1 VRFFRRGETLN
12 ERLLREA
19 GLDTPEEE
27 LEVAAE
33 RPPEPLDPVL
43 SFRQQFDSLGGGLA
57 GSGLPQR
64 ARRWDAVVTAE
75 APDVAGNEVD
85 FVTLPDG
92 SLLVEEEEGNAALD
106 PLAQAVEGE
115 LTPPYRV
122 HAVRQTER
130 LWAVSARRID
140 VARLDTDGDVIELT
154 QTSDGKALRV
164 DGMPV
169 FGSIPE
175 LERLGESTAGPTYA
189 VHAERLDAD
198 LWEVRVAAL

>member
-1 VRFFRRGETLN
+1 VGFFRRGENLN

-19 GLDTPEEE
+19 GLDRPEEE
-27 LEVAAE
+27 FDREA
-33 RPPEPLDPVL
+33 PLDPVL
-43 SFRQQFDSLGGGLA
+43 SFRKQFDPAAGALA
-57 GSGLPQR
+57 GAGLPPR
-64 ARRWDAVVTAE
+64 ARRWDAIVTAE
-75 APDVAGNEVD
+75 APDVEGNEVD

-92 SLLVEEEEGNAALD
+92 SLLVEEEEGDAALD
-106 PLAQAVEGE
+106 ALAQAIEGE
-115 LTPPYRV
+115 LTPPYRA

-140 VARLDTDGDVIELT
+140 VARLEADGDLIELT
-154 QTSDGKALRV
+154 QTSDGKALRI

-175 LERLGESTAGPTYA
+175 LERLGESTAGPAYV

>member
-1 VRFFRRGETLN
+1 VGFFRRGETLN

-19 GLDTPEEE
+19 GLDRPEEE
-27 LEVAAE
+27 LEVAGE

-43 SFRQQFDSLGGGLA
+43 SFRQQFDSLEGGLA

-175 LERLGESTAGPTYA
+175 LERLGESKAGPTYC
-189 VHAERLDAD
+189 RSC
-198 LWEVRVAAL
+198 

>member
-1 VRFFRRGETLN
+1 VGFFRRGETLN

-19 GLDTPEEE
+19 GLDRPEEE
-27 LEVAAE
+27 LEVAGE

-43 SFRQQFDSLGGGLA
+43 SFRQQFDSLEGGLA

-140 VARLDTDGDVIELT
+140 LTRLHTDGDVIELT

>member
-1 VRFFRRGETLN
+1 MRLFRRGETLN

-19 GLDTPEEE
+19 GLDRAGEERD
-27 LEVAAE
+27 ADT
-33 RPPEPLDPVL
+33 RPPEPVDPVV
-43 SFRQQFDSLGGGLA
+43 SFRQQFDSGAGALA
-57 GSGLPQR
+57 GAGLPPR
-64 ARRWDAVVTAE
+64 ARRWDVIVTAE

-115 LTPPYRV
+115 LSPPYRV
-122 HAVRQTER
+122 RAVRQTDQ
-130 LWAVSARRID
+130 LWAVSALRIQ
-140 VARLDTDGDVIELT
+140 VAKFEADGDVIELT
-154 QTSDGKALRV
+154 QTSDGKAVRV

-175 LERLGESTAGPTYA
+175 LEKLAEASGGPAYA

>member
-1 VRFFRRGETLN
+1 MRFFRRGETLN

-19 GLDTPEEE
+19 GLDRAGE
-27 LEVAAE
+27 ARDADS
-33 RPPEPLDPVL
+33 RPPEPVDPVV
-43 SFRQQFDSLGGGLA
+43 SFRQQFDSGAGALA
-57 GSGLPQR
+57 GAGLPPR
-64 ARRWDAVVTAE
+64 ARRWDVIVTAE
-75 APDVAGNEVD
+75 AGDVAGNEVD

-115 LTPPYRV
+115 LSPPYRV
-122 HAVRQTER
+122 RAVRQTDQ
-130 LWAVSARRID
+130 LWAVSALRIQ
-140 VARLDTDGDVIELT
+140 VAKFEAHGDVIELT

-175 LERLGESTAGPTYA
+175 LEKLGEAAVGPAYA

-198 LWEVRVAAL
+198 LWEVRVSAL

>member
-1 VRFFRRGETLN
+1 MGFFRRGETLN

-19 GLDTPEEE
+19 GLDGPQVAVDAEAGSPP
-27 LEVAAE
+27 LEVL
-33 RPPEPLDPVL
+33 PSFQHHFDPV
-43 SFRQQFDSLGGGLA
+43 GGALVGA
-57 GSGLPQR
+57 GLPPR

-85 FVTLPDG
+85 FVALPDG
-92 SLLVEEEEGNAALD
+92 SLLVEEEEGDAALD
-106 PLAQAVEGE
+106 PLAKAVEVE
-115 LTPPYRV
+115 LRPPYRV

-130 LWAVSARRID
+130 LWAVSAVRIE
-140 VARLDTDGDVIELT
+140 VATFKADGDVIEMT

-164 DGMPV
+164 DGVRV

-175 LERLGESTAGPTYA
+175 LERLGEATAGSAYA

>member
-1 VRFFRRGETLN
+1 MGFFRRGETLN

-19 GLDTPEEE
+19 GLDRAGED
-27 LEVAAE
+27 LDAK
-33 RPPEPLDPVL
+33 RPPAPLDPVL
-43 SFRQQFDSLGGGLA
+43 SFRRQFDSLGGGLA

-92 SLLVEEEEGNAALD
+92 SLLVEEVESNAALD
-106 PLAQAVEGE
+106 PLAQAVESE
-115 LTPPYRV
+115 LAPPYRAQ
-122 HAVRQTER
+122 AVRQTDQ
-130 LWAVSARRID
+130 LWAVSAVRIQ
-140 VARLDTDGDVIELT
+140 VAKLATDGDVIELT
-154 QTSDGKALRV
+154 QTSDGKAVRV

-175 LERLGESTAGPTYA
+175 LERLGEAAAGSAYA

>member
-1 VRFFRRGETLN
+1 VGFFRRGENLN

-19 GLDTPEEE
+19 GLDRPEEE
-27 LEVAAE
+27 FDPEAPHDPGLSCRKKCDPAA
-33 RPPEPLDPVL
+33 
-43 SFRQQFDSLGGGLA
+43 GALA
-57 GSGLPQR
+57 GAGLPPR

-75 APDVAGNEVD
+75 APDVEGNEVD

-92 SLLVEEEEGNAALD
+92 SLLVEEEEGDAALD
-106 PLAQAVEGE
+106 ALAQAIEGE
-115 LTPPYRV
+115 LTPPYRA

-140 VARLDTDGDVIELT
+140 VARLEADGDLIELT
-154 QTSDGKALRV
+154 QTSDGKALRI

-175 LERLGESTAGPTYA
+175 LERLGESTAGPAYV

>member
-19 GLDTPEEE
+19 GLDRPEEE

-33 RPPEPLDPVL
+33 RPSEPLDPVL

-106 PLAQAVEGE
+106 PLAQAMEGE

-130 LWAVSARRID
+130 LWAVSGRRID
-140 VARLDTDGDVIELT
+140 VATLDTDGDVIELT

>member
-1 VRFFRRGETLN
+1 MRFFRRGETLN

-19 GLDTPEEE
+19 GLDRPDEE
-27 LEVAAE
+27 LEAA
-33 RPPEPLDPVL
+33 RPPAPVDPVL
-43 SFRQQFDSLGGGLA
+43 NFRRQYDTAAGALA
-57 GSGLPQR
+57 GAGLPPR
-64 ARRWDAVVTAE
+64 ARRWDAIVTAE
-75 APDVAGNEVD
+75 APDVDGNEVA

-92 SLLVEEEEGNAALD
+92 SLLVEEEKGNAALD

-130 LWAVSARRID
+130 LWAVSALRIN
-140 VARLDTDGDVIELT
+140 VARVEADGDTIEVT

-164 DGMPV
+164 DGTPV

-175 LERLGESTAGPTYA
+175 LERLGEATAGPAYA
-189 VHAERLDAD
+189 VHAERLDGD
-198 LWEVRVAAL
+198 LWEVRVASL

>member
-1 VRFFRRGETLN
+1 MGFFRRGETLN
-12 ERLLREA
+12 ERMLREA
-19 GLDTPEEE
+19 GLERTGDD
-27 LEVAAE
+27 LDAG
-33 RPPEPLDPVL
+33 RPPAPLDPVL
-43 SFRQQFDSLGGGLA
+43 SFRRQFDSLGGGLA

-85 FVTLPDG
+85 FVTLPGG

-106 PLAQAVEGE
+106 PLAQAVESE
-115 LTPPYRV
+115 LAPPYRA
-122 HAVRQTER
+122 HAVRQTDQ
-130 LWAVSARRID
+130 LWAVSAVRIQ
-140 VARLDTDGDVIELT
+140 VAKLEADGDVIELT
-154 QTSDGKALRV
+154 QTSDGKAVRV

-175 LERLGESTAGPTYA
+175 LERLGEAAAGSAYA

>member
-1 VRFFRRGETLN
+1 MRFFRRGETLN

-19 GLDTPEEE
+19 GLDRSMAE
-27 LEVAAE
+27 LDAEAA
-33 RPPEPLDPVL
+33 RPPPPLDPVL
-43 SFRQQFDSLGGGLA
+43 TFRQQFDTGAGALA
-57 GSGLPQR
+57 GAGLPPR
-64 ARRWDAVVTAE
+64 ARRWDVVVTAE
-75 APDVAGNEVD
+75 APDVDGNEVD

-92 SLLVEEEEGNAALD
+92 SLLVEEEKGDAALD

-130 LWAVSARRID
+130 LWAVSALRID
-140 VARLDTDGDVIELT
+140 VARFEADGDVIELT

-164 DGMPV
+164 GGMPV
-169 FGSIPE
+169 FGSIPA
-175 LERLGESTAGPTYA
+175 LERLGEAAAGPAYA

-198 LWEVRVAAL
+198 LWEVRVASL